1 MCVLISICWRFA
13 ETIITPFTSDY
24 LSSYLSLCP
33 SPSDAVLAFG
43 PMDSLMAPAP
53 NYIPT
58 RLYNIYP
65 HPAQDASEKK
75 RYIVTL
81 SSRYVHL
88 ASVCT

>member
-1 MCVLISICWRFA
+1 MLTCLRRRRL

-53 NYIPT
+53 NYVPT
-58 RLYNIYP
+58 RLYNLYP
-65 HPAQDASEKK
+65 HPAQDANEKK
-75 RYIVTL
+75 RYILTL
-81 SSRYVHL
+81 TSRCVLL
-88 ASVCT
+88 ALAYL